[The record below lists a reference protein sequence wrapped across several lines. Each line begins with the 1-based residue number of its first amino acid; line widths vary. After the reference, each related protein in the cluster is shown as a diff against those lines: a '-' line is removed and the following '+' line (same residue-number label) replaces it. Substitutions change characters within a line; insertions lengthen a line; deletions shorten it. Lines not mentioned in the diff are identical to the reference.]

1 MIRKGRIIVSLGMLL
16 VMVLTFGGLLAPVLP
31 HWQFLPALL
40 VGNFLALA
48 LILAVTFLFG
58 RVYCSVL
65 CPLGI
70 SQDLVIWLSGR
81 CRKKRRSFAFARERR
96 GLRYAIL
103 FLAGLSILFGYP
115 LFLGLVAPYSIFGR
129 ILNDLFALPVSYGWN
144 AIVGLSERYDW
155 LPLLMKAE
163 VQQPS
168 AWAAVLAG
176 IYLIVL
182 VALSW
187 RHGRAYCH
195 TICPVG
201 TLLGTV
207 SRFSVFRPVI
217 DADRCIHCGACE
229 RTCPS
234 ACIDAKTGG
243 IDSSRCVDCFDCL
256 TICPKDA
263 LHFSRSHHAQQKVRM
278 TETEPADT
286 PPSGPVMTRRE
297 LLGTTAL
304 AIGTVAAGLVRSRS
318 AMSAAVGAWGLEGE
332 ASILPPGAQSAD
344 SFYTHCTS
352 CHLCVS
358 RCPSG
363 VLLSSGPENGALHLL
378 QPHMDFSQGYCV
390 YNCNLCSVV
399 CPTGAIRPLSL
410 AEKQQTKIGLARY
423 DKQQCLITRDGIV
436 CGNCAR
442 HCLTQAITMVEDRD
456 GRSYPV
462 IDDAA
467 CIGCGSCEYHC
478 PAEPSAIHIIGIAEL
493 LR

>member
-40 VGNFLALA
+40 AGNFLALA

-81 CRKKRRSFAFARERR
+81 RRKKRRAFAFARERR
-96 GLRYAIL
+96 GLRYAVL

-115 LFLGLVAPYSIFGR
+115 LFLGLVDPYSIFGR

-234 ACIDAKTGG
+234 ACIDAKTGV

-304 AIGTVAAGLVRSRS
+304 AIGTVARASCAVGLPCRRLSVLGILRGKRLSCRRVRSLRILS
-318 AMSAAVGAWGLEGE
+318 IRTVPPATSVSAAAQA
-332 ASILPPGAQSAD
+332 ASCYLLAQKMVP
-344 SFYTHCTS
+344 CTS
-352 CHLCVS
+352 CSHIWTSLRGTVS
-358 RCPSG
+358 TTAISVLWSARPVQSVRCRWRKSSRPRSG
-363 VLLSSGPENGALHLL
+363 WPAMTSSNASSRGMALSA
-378 QPHMDFSQGYCV
+378 
-390 YNCNLCSVV
+390 
-399 CPTGAIRPLSL
+399 AI
-410 AEKQQTKIGLARY
+410 
-423 DKQQCLITRDGIV
+423 V
-436 CGNCAR
+436 
-442 HCLTQAITMVEDRD
+442 HAI
-456 GRSYPV
+456 
-462 IDDAA
+462 A
-467 CIGCGSCEYHC
+467 
-478 PAEPSAIHIIGIAEL
+478 
-493 LR
+493 